1 MGSNSLIPSGGSGLS
16 PTNIPSAS
24 EAFAKMIQNAPK
36 RLEYLKAQKGLIGNA
51 AKWLLT
57 GGFLLWVG
65 LHLQQISNFFDDL
78 ATLAWKL
85 GVAGVAVVVAWAIWH
100 IISSE
105 RFQFDVAFVLDR
117 IIMGIHRAVV
127 VHNDEQAAEF
137 SIGRLEAR
145 ADEVDQSR
153 GGVNSARDDSRATAV
168 SEKKECE
175 ASFQQAQ
182 GIKRELDSR
191 ASHGG
196 KPVDPNLADYS
207 STSLENL
214 FSLAQHKMKIHYGL
228 YQSAT
233 AQYAML
239 VQRADLLKEV
249 SEAVRN
255 IIEESKLELDTLVK
269 TRKLDAK
276 TFGALS
282 QSGEVLGGEEMKT
295 FQMAVQNIRDG
306 IDSYNGQISILMD
319 RLDPAVQ
326 TYRLGKVG
334 SKIADE
340 QFYQQWVEQAG
351 VVKPEVKEKLLAA
364 SSVTTQTIPEVED
377 MLGHR
382 TSAPEPVLVPRTR
395 KAVPSNFDDLLGK

>member
-1 MGSNSLIPSGGSGLS
+1 MGSTSLIPSGGSGLS
-16 PTNIPSAS
+16 PSNLPSPS
-24 EAFAKMIQNAPK
+24 EAFAKMVQNAPR
-36 RLEYLKAQKGLIGNA
+36 RLEYLRNQKSFIGNA

-57 GGFLLWVG
+57 GGVLLWAG
-65 LHLQQISNFFDDL
+65 LHFQQINDFFDNL

-85 GVAGVAVVVAWAIWH
+85 GVAGVAVFGAWAIWH

-105 RFQFDVAFVLDR
+105 TFQFDVAFLLDR
-117 IIMGIHRAVV
+117 VVMGLHRAVV
-127 VHNDEQAAEF
+127 VHNDVQAAEF

-145 ADEVDQSR
+145 AKEVDQSR
-153 GGVNSARDDSRATAV
+153 GAVNSARDDSRTTAAN
-168 SEKKECE
+168 EKKEV
-175 ASFQQAQ
+175 AAAFQQAQ
-182 GIKRELDSR
+182 GIRRELDTR

-214 FSLAQHKMKIHYGL
+214 FNLAQHKMKIHYGL
-228 YQSAT
+228 YQNAT
-233 AQYAML
+233 AKYEML
-239 VQRADLLKEV
+239 VQRTDLLKEV
-249 SEAVRN
+249 SEAVWN

-269 TRKLDAK
+269 TRELDAK
-276 TFGALS
+276 TYNAMY
-282 QSGEVLGGEEMKT
+282 QSGEVLGGQEMKT

-326 TYRLGKVG
+326 SYRLGKVG
-334 SKIADE
+334 GKIADE

-351 VVKPEVKEKLLAA
+351 VVKPEAKEKLLAA

-377 MLGHR
+377 MLGNHA
-382 TSAPEPVLVPRTR
+382 SAPEPVPVPRTR
-395 KAVPSNFDDLLGK
+395 RQAASSFDDLLRR